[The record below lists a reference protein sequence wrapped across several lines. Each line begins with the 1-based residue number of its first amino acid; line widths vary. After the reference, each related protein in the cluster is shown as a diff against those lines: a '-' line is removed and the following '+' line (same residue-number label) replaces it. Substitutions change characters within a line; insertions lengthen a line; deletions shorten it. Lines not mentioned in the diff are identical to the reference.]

1 MKTFKFLKAA
11 RVVVALLLFCLI
23 SAQFLDVYHSLG
35 KTYWAANP
43 TSLMYAPSLL
53 KALSGAGL
61 AAGWAFIAFSLAAFA
76 FGRAYCSFACP
87 FGILMDILRRISVY
101 PAKSR
106 LLKNTALGKFCKKT
120 FAALKYSPAVPFAR
134 WIFLALSA
142 AAVAFGYGALF
153 GFVEP
158 YSLYGKIMGGI
169 VHPAA
174 SVAVDES
181 GRLLANFGVYSI
193 PPVGGDPTVA
203 LASFAVAIIILVA
216 IWAASALS
224 GRIYCNTICPVGA
237 LLGLFSKAAVFRLS
251 IDKSSC
257 VSCGLCERNCKS
269 KCIDSKGK
277 TLDFSRCVL
286 CFNCAANCPKKSIS
300 FEFIASHKEKA
311 RAENN
316 VARAKGISREQRLS
330 RQEGKPE
337 EQRLSH
343 QENKPAKNRFSRLE
357 GMLDENCVANH
368 AHAEGKPEENGL
380 LRTENES
387 AKKDFKMPRRSFAAG
402 LLPLGAILCS
412 AAKNDSAA
420 GKNSAASKDN
430 ISPYSLDPSDPRSR
444 MPSPPGSVS
453 VENFLENCTGCQ
465 ICTAACK
472 AHILK
477 PSTGQWGLSGFMRPY
492 MDYLE
497 GFCLHACRSCSDAC
511 PTGAIKFITEEQKRF
526 EKIGTAIF
534 KEDLCV
540 VKTDGTDCAA
550 CAEHCPVQAIEMI
563 PFGDPKNSLYIP
575 HVHENVCI
583 GCGACEYICPV
594 LPKKAIVVRGL
605 AVHTRA
611 TPFDESMR
619 IYKPEQEE
627 KKPAKNAAPVDPQNP
642 FPF

>member
-11 RVVVALLLFCLI
+11 RVIVALLLFCLI

-286 CFNCAANCPKKSIS
+286 
-300 FEFIASHKEKA
+300 
-311 RAENN
+311 
-316 VARAKGISREQRLS
+316 
-330 RQEGKPE
+330 
-337 EQRLSH
+337 
-343 QENKPAKNRFSRLE
+343 
-357 GMLDENCVANH
+357 
-368 AHAEGKPEENGL
+368 
-380 LRTENES
+380 
-387 AKKDFKMPRRSFAAG
+387 
-402 LLPLGAILCS
+402 
-412 AAKNDSAA
+412 
-420 GKNSAASKDN
+420 
-430 ISPYSLDPSDPRSR
+430 
-444 MPSPPGSVS
+444 
-453 VENFLENCTGCQ
+453 
-465 ICTAACK
+465 
-472 AHILK
+472 
-477 PSTGQWGLSGFMRPY
+477 
-492 MDYLE
+492 
-497 GFCLHACRSCSDAC
+497 
-511 PTGAIKFITEEQKRF
+511 
-526 EKIGTAIF
+526 
-534 KEDLCV
+534 
-540 VKTDGTDCAA
+540 
-550 CAEHCPVQAIEMI
+550 
-563 PFGDPKNSLYIP
+563 
-575 HVHENVCI
+575 
-583 GCGACEYICPV
+583 
-594 LPKKAIVVRGL
+594 
-605 AVHTRA
+605 
-611 TPFDESMR
+611 
-619 IYKPEQEE
+619 
-627 KKPAKNAAPVDPQNP
+627 
-642 FPF
+642 

>member
-1 MKTFKFLKAA
+1 
-11 RVVVALLLFCLI
+11 
-23 SAQFLDVYHSLG
+23 
-35 KTYWAANP
+35 
-43 TSLMYAPSLL
+43 
-53 KALSGAGL
+53 
-61 AAGWAFIAFSLAAFA
+61 
-76 FGRAYCSFACP
+76 
-87 FGILMDILRRISVY
+87 
-101 PAKSR
+101 
-106 LLKNTALGKFCKKT
+106 
-120 FAALKYSPAVPFAR
+120 
-134 WIFLALSA
+134 
-142 AAVAFGYGALF
+142 
-153 GFVEP
+153 
-158 YSLYGKIMGGI
+158 
-169 VHPAA
+169 
-174 SVAVDES
+174 
-181 GRLLANFGVYSI
+181 
-193 PPVGGDPTVA
+193 
-203 LASFAVAIIILVA
+203 
-216 IWAASALS
+216 
-224 GRIYCNTICPVGA
+224 
-237 LLGLFSKAAVFRLS
+237 
-251 IDKSSC
+251 
-257 VSCGLCERNCKS
+257 
-269 KCIDSKGK
+269 
-277 TLDFSRCVL
+277 
-286 CFNCAANCPKKSIS
+286 
-300 FEFIASHKEKA
+300 
-311 RAENN
+311 
-316 VARAKGISREQRLS
+316 
-330 RQEGKPE
+330 
-337 EQRLSH
+337 
-343 QENKPAKNRFSRLE
+343 
-357 GMLDENCVANH
+357 MLDENCVANH

-575 HVHENVCI
+575 HVHEDVCI

>member
-106 LLKNTALGKFCKKT
+106 LLKNTAIGKFCKKT

-277 TLDFSRCVL
+277 ALDFSRCVL
-286 CFNCAANCPKKSIS
+286 CFNCAANPYLLNLSHPIKKRRPPTKTTLPALREFLTNKDSAVKKESPKKTVSCAPKTSPQKKIS
-300 FEFIASHKEKA
+300 KCRGAHSQPACCRSAQYSVPPQKA
-311 RAENN
+311 IPP
-316 VARAKGISREQRLS
+316 RAKIRRLQKTIYPRTRSTRPIREAECLR
-330 RQEGKPE
+330 R
-337 EQRLSH
+337 
-343 QENKPAKNRFSRLE
+343 PAR
-357 GMLDENCVANH
+357 
-368 AHAEGKPEENGL
+368 
-380 LRTENES
+380 
-387 AKKDFKMPRRSFAAG
+387 
-402 LLPLGAILCS
+402 
-412 AAKNDSAA
+412 
-420 GKNSAASKDN
+420 
-430 ISPYSLDPSDPRSR
+430 
-444 MPSPPGSVS
+444 
-453 VENFLENCTGCQ
+453 
-465 ICTAACK
+465 
-472 AHILK
+472 
-477 PSTGQWGLSGFMRPY
+477 
-492 MDYLE
+492 
-497 GFCLHACRSCSDAC
+497 
-511 PTGAIKFITEEQKRF
+511 
-526 EKIGTAIF
+526 
-534 KEDLCV
+534 
-540 VKTDGTDCAA
+540 
-550 CAEHCPVQAIEMI
+550 
-563 PFGDPKNSLYIP
+563 
-575 HVHENVCI
+575 
-583 GCGACEYICPV
+583 
-594 LPKKAIVVRGL
+594 
-605 AVHTRA
+605 
-611 TPFDESMR
+611 
-619 IYKPEQEE
+619 
-627 KKPAKNAAPVDPQNP
+627 
-642 FPF
+642 

>member
-11 RVVVALLLFCLI
+11 RAVVALLLFCLI

-35 KTYWAANP
+35 KTYWATNP

-106 LLKNTALGKFCKKT
+106 LLKNTAIGKFCKKT

-134 WIFLALSA
+134 WIFLALSV

-237 LLGLFSKAAVFRLS
+237 LLGLFSKAAVFKLS

-300 FEFIASHKEKA
+300 FEFIASHKEKPSA
-311 RAENN
+311 
-316 VARAKGISREQRLS
+316 
-330 RQEGKPE
+330 
-337 EQRLSH
+337 
-343 QENKPAKNRFSRLE
+343 
-357 GMLDENCVANH
+357 ENCVAR
-368 AHAEGKPEENGL
+368 AEGIPHEKRLSLQEGKAKENRLNRQESKTAENSVANYAPTEGNPGKSSFSP
-380 LRTENES
+380 TENES

-575 HVHENVCI
+575 HVHEDVCI

-627 KKPAKNAAPVDPQNP
+627 KKPAQNAAPVDTQNP

>member
-11 RVVVALLLFCLI
+11 RVAVALLLFCLI

-224 GRIYCNTICPVGA
+224 GRFFCNTICRVGA
-237 LLGLFSKAAVFRLS
+237 LLG
-251 IDKSSC
+251 
-257 VSCGLCERNCKS
+257 
-269 KCIDSKGK
+269 
-277 TLDFSRCVL
+277 
-286 CFNCAANCPKKSIS
+286 
-300 FEFIASHKEKA
+300 
-311 RAENN
+311 
-316 VARAKGISREQRLS
+316 
-330 RQEGKPE
+330 
-337 EQRLSH
+337 
-343 QENKPAKNRFSRLE
+343 
-357 GMLDENCVANH
+357 
-368 AHAEGKPEENGL
+368 
-380 LRTENES
+380 
-387 AKKDFKMPRRSFAAG
+387 
-402 LLPLGAILCS
+402 
-412 AAKNDSAA
+412 
-420 GKNSAASKDN
+420 
-430 ISPYSLDPSDPRSR
+430 
-444 MPSPPGSVS
+444 
-453 VENFLENCTGCQ
+453 
-465 ICTAACK
+465 
-472 AHILK
+472 
-477 PSTGQWGLSGFMRPY
+477 
-492 MDYLE
+492 
-497 GFCLHACRSCSDAC
+497 
-511 PTGAIKFITEEQKRF
+511 
-526 EKIGTAIF
+526 IF
-534 KEDLCV
+534 
-540 VKTDGTDCAA
+540 
-550 CAEHCPVQAIEMI
+550 
-563 PFGDPKNSLYIP
+563 
-575 HVHENVCI
+575 
-583 GCGACEYICPV
+583 
-594 LPKKAIVVRGL
+594 
-605 AVHTRA
+605 
-611 TPFDESMR
+611 
-619 IYKPEQEE
+619 
-627 KKPAKNAAPVDPQNP
+627 
-642 FPF
+642 